1 MRKPNI
7 RSAAVDFGFLAVVLI
22 AGLMGASWP
31 GAALIF
37 AAAALIWSWTRRN
50 ALAQM
55 TFRVRLTQ
63 SAIALFMLAAVMGLF
78 YWIGLVFGGHT

>member
-1 MRKPNI
+1 MRRPNI
-7 RSAAVDFGFLAVVLI
+7 RSAAIDFGLLAVILI

-31 GAALIF
+31 AAALIF
-37 AAAALIWSWTRRN
+37 VAAALAWWWTRRN

-63 SAIALFMLAAVMGLF
+63 SAIALLMLAAVMGLF
-78 YWIGLVFGGHT
+78 YWIGLTFGGHT